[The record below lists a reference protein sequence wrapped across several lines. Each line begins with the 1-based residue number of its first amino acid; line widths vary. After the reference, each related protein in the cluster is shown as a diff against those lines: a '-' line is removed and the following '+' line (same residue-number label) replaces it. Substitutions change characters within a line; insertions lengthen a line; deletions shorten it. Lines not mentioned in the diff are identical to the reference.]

1 VVAPAPAIGLHAPR
15 AAHRANVLLAN
26 APSGVRRQIA
36 RRAAKALAA
45 HPDGQTA
52 SVANAHPVLSPVPA
66 TVRIDHRVVQT
77 ASAPVAN
84 ARRAVLTASEIVA
97 TGRRARPARTVQN
110 GRTAAPAAPPALRMP
125 AHAASGLRVAN
136 ATNRATAMKPR
147 DRSSERIAAHP
158 ARDAIRTARHAA
170 PKAVAR
176 VTIVRRSQKSVLRP
190 NGARAESARSR
201 NR

>member
-1 VVAPAPAIGLHAPR
+1 VQH
-15 AAHRANVLLAN
+15 ANVLLAS

-45 HPDGQTA
+45 HPDTQTA

-66 TVRIDHRVVQT
+66 TARIDHRVVQT

-84 ARRAVLTASEIVA
+84 AHRAVLTASEIVA
-97 TGRRARPARTVQN
+97 TGRRARPVRTVQN
-110 GRTAAPAAPPALRMP
+110 GRTAAPAAQTRPGVRFRPAPPALLMP

-136 ATNRATAMKPR
+136 ATNRATAVKPR
-147 DRSSERIAAHP
+147 ARSSERIAAHP

-176 VTIVRRSQKSVLRP
+176 VTIVRRSRESVLRP
-190 NGARAESARSR
+190 SEAHAESARSR
-201 NR
+201 SR